1 MQLPSRSDID
11 AVVLDIGGVF
21 TLRSPELIVEA
32 LAGAGLDVAQDYET
46 HHRAHYFAVR
56 AMTEAIA
63 RQDGAVN
70 EYDPSFW
77 RNYEQTHLRTLGVPD
92 DRYDDAVNALIELN
106 KRESMVWRRVLPEN
120 AAALRMLHDAGI
132 PLAIVSNNNGTAE
145 QQLREFGICQ
155 IGDGPHPSVQI
166 IVDSG
171 IEGVAKPDPAIFL
184 PALAKLGTTPERSLY
199 VGDTVHADVHGA
211 LAAGMPVVQLDPYD
225 LHSDHDHLRAPG
237 LQAIANALLA

>member
-1 MQLPSRSDID
+1 MSLPSRAEID

-21 TLRSPELIVEA
+21 TLRSPELIVGA
-32 LAGAGLDVAQDYET
+32 LEGVGIAVASDHET

-63 RQDGAVN
+63 RQDSAVN
-70 EYDPSFW
+70 EYDPTFW
-77 RNYEQTHLRTLGVPD
+77 RNYEQTHMRTLGVPD
-92 DRYDDAVNALIELN
+92 DRYDDAVKALIELN
-106 KRESMVWRRVLPEN
+106 KRESMVWRRVLTEN
-120 AAALRMLHDAGI
+120 VEALRSLHDAGV

-155 IGDGPHPSVQI
+155 IGEGPHPSVQI

-171 IEGVAKPDPAIFL
+171 IAGIAKPDPAIFL
-184 PALAKLGTTPERSLY
+184 PALQQLGTTPSRSLY

-211 LAAGMPVVQLDPYD
+211 MAAGMPVVQLDPYD
-225 LHSDHDHLRAPG
+225 LHNDHEHLRAPD
-237 LQAIANALLA
+237 LQAIVNALLG